1 MPYYAH
7 IRQDENGET
16 IYQTVAEHLTGT
28 AALCREFA
36 ADFGAEADG
45 DLMGL
50 AHDLGKCTDAFQKRL
65 LEGGPVVDHTTAG
78 MLTCI
83 RMKRPSAAACV
94 AGHHGGLL
102 DVGNLRT
109 DRAGEATLSGRFK
122 KGVEGHYLE
131 RCGESGVTLPTL
143 PPETPERDPLKAS
156 FRTRMLYSCLV
167 DADFLDTERFM
178 DGERGR
184 GGYDDLPTLLRRLKE
199 YIAPWQNPKT
209 ALNKLRCKILNS
221 CLDTGSKLKG
231 IYTLTVPT
239 GGGKTVASLAF
250 ALRHAVAHGMRR
262 VIYVVL
268 YTSIIEQNAEVFR
281 EILGDGNVL
290 EHHSGVQFELS
301 DGASPEEVRRALAA
315 ENWDMPVIVTT
326 AVQFFES
333 IYANRSSKCR
343 KLHNLADSVIIF
355 DEAQMLPLCHLRPCV
370 AAMASLAE
378 QFRSTLVLCTA
389 TQPSLGDLLHTYA
402 PSCPI
407 TELCPQT
414 AEEYDSFR
422 RVTFR
427 QEGILEDD
435 VLAEKLSEHR
445 QVLCIVNSRKAAQ
458 SIFARLPQEASF
470 HLSTLMVPAQ
480 RQTLL
485 DEIRRRLKAGEPCRV
500 VSTSLIEAGV
510 DVDFPAVYRELAGLD
525 SVLQAAGRCN
535 REGKRAPEESIVTVF
550 ERAELP
556 PMLFRTAIG
565 ATREALMNSCDI
577 GARETMQNYFDA
589 LRSLSGETLDKS
601 GVIKAFEKGING
613 CELPFRT
620 VAENFHLIDQNTRT
634 VYVPFGGGAALIER
648 LKAGECSKGLYR
660 KLGRYAVSVYEPHF
674 QKLYAAGALLDSLY
688 WHPGLRWVIDRIH
701 VCAPIRFTNI
711 RRNEVKDVISARRA
725 KTVMEKGQGEL
736 YLAASESIQQRA
748 AMVLRDVH
756 YVIDAHFDMTDAA
769 APGDNP
775 GKFQDMIKRRL
786 EKGQCYSMPYFG
798 TREFPAQFRRCT
810 ELPPCPD
817 ELKGTRDLGWMLWDL
832 DYSDPANITP
842 KFFRASLV
850 DGVMTVPPPNSG
862 EVRG

>member
-16 IYQTVAEHLTGT
+16 VYQTVAEHLTGT

-36 ADFGAEADG
+36 ADFGAGSDG
-45 DLMGL
+45 ELAGL
-50 AHDLGKCTDAFQKRL
+50 THDLGKCTDGFQKRL
-65 LEGGPVVDHTTAG
+65 LENGPIVDHATAG
-78 MLTCI
+78 ALLCAQQGHIFT
-83 RMKRPSAAACV
+83 AACV
-94 AGHHGGLL
+94 AGHHGGLQDL
-102 DVGNLRT
+102 GNTRVDQT
-109 DRAGEATLSGRFK
+109 DAPTFCGRIK
-122 KGVEGHYLE
+122 RGIEGHVFE
-131 RCGESGVTLPTL
+131 HCGESCVTLPSGFRPSVPGHDKL
-143 PPETPERDPLKAS
+143 QIS
-156 FRTRMLYSCLV
+156 FWTRMLYSCLV

-199 YIAPWQNPKT
+199 YIAPWQEPKT
-209 ALNKLRCKILNS
+209 VLNKLRCKILNS
-221 CLDTGSKLKG
+221 CLDTGSKPKD

-250 ALRHAVAHGMRR
+250 ALRHAVAHGMKR
-262 VIYVVL
+262 VIYVVP

-343 KLHNLADSVIIF
+343 KLHNLADSVIIL

-402 PSCPI
+402 PNCPV
-407 TELCPQT
+407 TELYPQT

-422 RVTFR
+422 RMTFR

-435 VLAEKLSEHR
+435 ALAERLSEHR

-510 DVDFPAVYRELAGLD
+510 DVDFPAVYRDLAGLD
-525 SVLQAAGRCN
+525 SILQAAGRCN

-648 LKAGECSKGLYR
+648 LKAGECSKELYR

-674 QKLYAAGALLDSLY
+674 QKLYAAGALLTAREVPALDEDSAILNDMSLY
-688 WHPGLRWVIDRIH
+688 SEMTGLMLE
-701 VCAPIRFTNI
+701 P
-711 RRNEVKDVISARRA
+711 E
-725 KTVMEKGQGEL
+725 M
-736 YLAASESIQQRA
+736 
-748 AMVLRDVH
+748 
-756 YVIDAHFDMTDAA
+756 
-769 APGDNP
+769 
-775 GKFQDMIKRRL
+775 GKA
-786 EKGQCYSMPYFG
+786 
-798 TREFPAQFRRCT
+798 EF
-810 ELPPCPD
+810 
-817 ELKGTRDLGWMLWDL
+817 
-832 DYSDPANITP
+832 I
-842 KFFRASLV
+842 
-850 DGVMTVPPPNSG
+850 
-862 EVRG
+862 

>member
-221 CLDTGSKLKG
+221 CLDTGSKPKG

-262 VIYVVL
+262 VIYVVP

-315 ENWDMPVIVTT
+315 
-326 AVQFFES
+326 
-333 IYANRSSKCR
+333 
-343 KLHNLADSVIIF
+343 
-355 DEAQMLPLCHLRPCV
+355 
-370 AAMASLAE
+370 MASLAE

-402 PSCPI
+402 PSYPI

-435 VLAEKLSEHR
+435 ALAERLSEHR

-565 ATREALMNSCDI
+565 ATREALMNICDI

-634 VYVPFGGGAALIER
+634 VYAPFGGGAALIER
-648 LKAGECSKGLYR
+648 LKAGECSKKLYR

-674 QKLYAAGALLDSLY
+674 QKLYAAGALLTAREVPVLDEDSAILNDMSLY
-688 WHPGLRWVIDRIH
+688 SEMTGLTLE
-701 VCAPIRFTNI
+701 PET
-711 RRNEVKDVISARRA
+711 
-725 KTVMEKGQGEL
+725 
-736 YLAASESIQQRA
+736 
-748 AMVLRDVH
+748 
-756 YVIDAHFDMTDAA
+756 
-769 APGDNP
+769 
-775 GKFQDMIKRRL
+775 GKA
-786 EKGQCYSMPYFG
+786 
-798 TREFPAQFRRCT
+798 EF
-810 ELPPCPD
+810 
-817 ELKGTRDLGWMLWDL
+817 
-832 DYSDPANITP
+832 I
-842 KFFRASLV
+842 
-850 DGVMTVPPPNSG
+850 
-862 EVRG
+862 

>member
-1 MPYYAH
+1 MERLDRIYRYEQACEFLPHRLKSLALSLPDKQKERVEELRLRVMHPLTVLTGEGELNAAPDGIASLVKAEDLEQMLGAVTEYSRYACIETLRQGFLPLRGGFRLGVCGSAVVREGEVNNLKDISSLALRIVCEH
-7 IRQDENGET
+7 IGLGSDIAPRLFDENG
-16 IYQTVAEHLTGT
+16 
-28 AALCREFA
+28 
-36 ADFGAEADG
+36 
-45 DLMGL
+45 
-50 AHDLGKCTDAFQKRL
+50 
-65 LEGGPVVDHTTAG
+65 
-78 MLTCI
+78 
-83 RMKRPSAAACV
+83 
-94 AGHHGGLL
+94 
-102 DVGNLRT
+102 
-109 DRAGEATLSGRFK
+109 
-122 KGVEGHYLE
+122 
-131 RCGESGVTLPTL
+131 
-143 PPETPERDPLKAS
+143 
-156 FRTRMLYSCLV
+156 
-167 DADFLDTERFM
+167 RFM
-178 DGERGR
+178 S
-184 GGYDDLPTLLRRLKE
+184 TLLLS
-199 YIAPWQNPKT
+199 PP
-209 ALNKLRCKILNS
+209 
-221 CLDTGSKLKG
+221 
-231 IYTLTVPT
+231 

-250 ALRHAVAHGMRR
+250 ALRHAVAHGMKR
-262 VIYVVL
+262 VIYVVP

-389 TQPSLGDLLHTYA
+389 TQPSLDDLLHTYA
-402 PSCPI
+402 PSCPV

-435 VLAEKLSEHR
+435 ALAERLSEHR

-565 ATREALMNSCDI
+565 ATRHALKD
-577 GARETMQNYFDA
+577 GRDPAVQETMQRYFRE
-589 LRSLSGETLDKS
+589 LRALSGETLDKY
-601 GVIKAFEKGING
+601 GIVKAFEDGING

-648 LKAGECSKGLYR
+648 LKAGECSKELYR
-660 KLGRYAVSVYEPHF
+660 KLGRYTVSVYEPHF
-674 QKLYAAGALLDSLY
+674 QKLYAAGALLTAREVPALDEDSAILNDMSLY
-688 WHPGLRWVIDRIH
+688 SETTGLTLE
-701 VCAPIRFTNI
+701 P
-711 RRNEVKDVISARRA
+711 E
-725 KTVMEKGQGEL
+725 M
-736 YLAASESIQQRA
+736 
-748 AMVLRDVH
+748 
-756 YVIDAHFDMTDAA
+756 
-769 APGDNP
+769 
-775 GKFQDMIKRRL
+775 GKA
-786 EKGQCYSMPYFG
+786 
-798 TREFPAQFRRCT
+798 EF
-810 ELPPCPD
+810 
-817 ELKGTRDLGWMLWDL
+817 
-832 DYSDPANITP
+832 I
-842 KFFRASLV
+842 
-850 DGVMTVPPPNSG
+850 
-862 EVRG
+862 

>member
-16 IYQTVAEHLTGT
+16 VYQTVAEHLTGT

-36 ADFGAEADG
+36 ADFGAGSDG
-45 DLMGL
+45 ELAGL
-50 AHDLGKCTDAFQKRL
+50 THDLGKCTDGFQKRL
-65 LEGGPVVDHTTAG
+65 LENGPIVDHATAG
-78 MLTCI
+78 ALLCAQQGHIFT
-83 RMKRPSAAACV
+83 AACV
-94 AGHHGGLL
+94 AGHHGGLQDL
-102 DVGNLRT
+102 GNTRVDQT
-109 DRAGEATLSGRFK
+109 DAPTFCGRIK
-122 KGVEGHYLE
+122 RGIEGHVFE
-131 RCGESGVTLPTL
+131 HCGESCVTLPSGFRPSVPGHDKL
-143 PPETPERDPLKAS
+143 QIS
-156 FRTRMLYSCLV
+156 FWTRMLYSCLV

-199 YIAPWQNPKT
+199 YIAPWQEPKT
-209 ALNKLRCKILNS
+209 VLNKLRCKILNS
-221 CLDTGSKLKG
+221 CLDTGSKPKD

-250 ALRHAVAHGMRR
+250 ALRHAVAHGMKR
-262 VIYVVL
+262 VIYVVP

-402 PSCPI
+402 PSCPV

-435 VLAEKLSEHR
+435 ALAKRLSEHR

-634 VYVPFGGGAALIER
+634 VYVPFAGGAALIER
-648 LKAGECSKGLYR
+648 LKAGECSKELYR

-674 QKLYAAGALLDSLY
+674 QKLYAAGALLTAREVPALDEDSAILNDMSLY
-688 WHPGLRWVIDRIH
+688 SETTGLTLE
-701 VCAPIRFTNI
+701 P
-711 RRNEVKDVISARRA
+711 E
-725 KTVMEKGQGEL
+725 M
-736 YLAASESIQQRA
+736 
-748 AMVLRDVH
+748 
-756 YVIDAHFDMTDAA
+756 
-769 APGDNP
+769 
-775 GKFQDMIKRRL
+775 GKA
-786 EKGQCYSMPYFG
+786 
-798 TREFPAQFRRCT
+798 EF
-810 ELPPCPD
+810 
-817 ELKGTRDLGWMLWDL
+817 
-832 DYSDPANITP
+832 I
-842 KFFRASLV
+842 
-850 DGVMTVPPPNSG
+850 
-862 EVRG
+862 

>member
-7 IRQDENGET
+7 IRQDENGQT

-50 AHDLGKCTDAFQKRL
+50 AHDLGKCTDVFQKRL

-109 DRAGEATLSGRFK
+109 DRAGKATLSGRFK

-221 CLDTGSKLKG
+221 CLDIGSKPKG

-250 ALRHAVAHGMRR
+250 ALRHAVAHGMKR
-262 VIYVVL
+262 VIYVVP

-378 QFRSTLVLCTA
+378 HVGSTLVLCTA
-389 TQPSLGDLLHTYA
+389 TQPSLGDLLRTYA
-402 PSCPI
+402 PEHTV

-414 AEEYDSFR
+414 EEVYDRFR

-427 QEGILEDD
+427 QAGILEDEA
-435 VLAEKLSEHR
+435 LAERLGEYK
-445 QVLCIVNSRKAAQ
+445 QVLCVVNSRKAAQ
-458 SIFARLPQEASF
+458 QIFDRLPQEGSF
-470 HLSTLMVPAQ
+470 HLSTLMIPAQ
-480 RQTLL
+480 RQTILE
-485 DEIRRRLKAGEPCRV
+485 EIRRRLKDGEPCRV

-510 DVDFPAVYRELAGLD
+510 DVDFPTVYRELAGLD
-525 SVLQAAGRCN
+525 SILQAAGRCN
-535 REGKRAPEESIVTVF
+535 REGKRPAEESIVTIF
-550 ERAELP
+550 ERTELP
-556 PMLFRTAIG
+556 PLLFRTAVG
-565 ATREALMNSCDI
+565 ATRYALED
-577 GARETMQNYFDA
+577 GRDPAAQETMQRYFCE
-589 LRSLSGETLDKS
+589 LRALSGETLDKY
-601 GVIKAFEKGING
+601 GIVKAFEDGISG
-613 CELPFRT
+613 CALPFRT
-620 VAENFHLIDQNTRT
+620 VAEKFHFIDENTRT
-634 VYVPFGGGAALIER
+634 VYVPIGDGAALVEQ
-648 LKAGECSKGLYR
+648 LKEGECSKGLYR
-660 KLGRYAVSVYEPHF
+660 KLGRYAVSVYDRHF
-674 QKLYAAGALLDSLY
+674 EALYAAGALLTAQDVPALDGNSAILTDLTLY
-688 WHPGLRWVIDRIH
+688 DERTGLTLE
-701 VCAPIRFTNI
+701 PET
-711 RRNEVKDVISARRA
+711 
-725 KTVMEKGQGEL
+725 
-736 YLAASESIQQRA
+736 
-748 AMVLRDVH
+748 
-756 YVIDAHFDMTDAA
+756 
-769 APGDNP
+769 
-775 GKFQDMIKRRL
+775 GKALLI
-786 EKGQCYSMPYFG
+786 
-798 TREFPAQFRRCT
+798 
-810 ELPPCPD
+810 
-817 ELKGTRDLGWMLWDL
+817 
-832 DYSDPANITP
+832 
-842 KFFRASLV
+842 
-850 DGVMTVPPPNSG
+850 
-862 EVRG
+862 